1 MCLISS
7 LSKQNLERM
16 EIMQKR
22 CSKPN
27 KIKVVVQV
35 DTSLDK
41 TLSKENI
48 IFGFKVTRIQHLNPS
63 TTNDKLLFGEVYKT
77 TKFNGLN
84 KIKPQFK

>member
-7 LSKQNLERM
+7 LSKQNLERK

-48 IFGFKVTRIQHLNPS
+48 IFGFKVTRI
-63 TTNDKLLFGEVYKT
+63 
-77 TKFNGLN
+77 
-84 KIKPQFK
+84 